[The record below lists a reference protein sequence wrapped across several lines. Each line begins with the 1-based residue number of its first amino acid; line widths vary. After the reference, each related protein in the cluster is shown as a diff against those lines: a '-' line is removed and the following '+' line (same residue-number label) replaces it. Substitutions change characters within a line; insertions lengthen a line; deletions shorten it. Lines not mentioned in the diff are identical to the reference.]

1 MNCTC
6 GWWYGNLVL
15 YCFLVIAKVLIT
27 LIIELFQASAKMRI
41 SNVEESE
48 SRWNLV
54 RKVTKSKK
62 KRTGNSFGRNLKGRY
77 ES

>member
-1 MNCTC
+1 M
-6 GWWYGNLVL
+6 
-15 YCFLVIAKVLIT
+15 IAKVLVT
-27 LIIELFQASAKMRI
+27 LIIELLQASAKMRI

>member
-1 MNCTC
+1 M
-6 GWWYGNLVL
+6 
-15 YCFLVIAKVLIT
+15 IAKVLVT